1 MSKHSTDQYIPNQ
14 EEGNSTNTENTIEV
28 PEKEADQFYSVVK
41 ERLLNVNKWHDYAG
55 NASATFCLLDSSGK
69 PLNRKAAK
77 GDYFEIDIPGPG
89 SKAGEGKDF
98 VHIED
103 VAEVNNEKEQSIIIK
118 VRPSA
123 NPNNN
128 SEDTAHFFSES
139 ATSSFI
145 VKRKGNTITAGV
157 YGRNEK
163 PNLHASSTI
172 DKIRNTIVATGAALG
187 FSKIQWK
194 SLVDGLLNR

>member
-1 MSKHSTDQYIPNQ
+1 MNNHSADQYIPKQ
-14 EEGNSTNTENTIEV
+14 EEGTSTNTENTIEV
-28 PEKEADQFYSVVK
+28 SEKEAEHFYSVVK
-41 ERLLNVNKWHDYAG
+41 DRLLNVNKWHDYAG
-55 NASATFCLLDSSGK
+55 DASATFCLLDSSGNPVK
-69 PLNRKAAK
+69 RKASK
-77 GDYFEIDIPGPG
+77 GDYLEIDIPAPG
-89 SKAGEGKDF
+89 SNAGDGKDF

-103 VAEVNNEKEQSIIIK
+103 VTEVNNEKEQSVVIK
-118 VRPSA
+118 VRPSQ
-123 NPNNN
+123 NPKNN

-145 VKRKGNTITAGV
+145 VKKKGNKITAGV

-163 PNLHASSTI
+163 PNFDASSTI

-194 SLVDGLLNR
+194 SLVDGLLKK